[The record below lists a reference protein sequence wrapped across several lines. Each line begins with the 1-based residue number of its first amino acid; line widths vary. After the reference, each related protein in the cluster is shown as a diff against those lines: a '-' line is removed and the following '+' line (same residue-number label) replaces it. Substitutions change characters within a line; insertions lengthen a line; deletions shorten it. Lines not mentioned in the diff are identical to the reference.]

1 MSKGEAKIGA
11 KLVVDGEKEYKESI
25 AAINKTL
32 SVLSSEAKKT
42 AAAYSDQKGSLEAL
56 QAQTEDYNN
65 QAEAQRKK
73 VEILR
78 EAYENSK
85 KQLGESA
92 AATQDW
98 LIKLNNAEAALTR
111 TEKAIQSNEEAIEDN
126 KAATEAQ
133 KNSTEK
139 YQVALERINYS
150 LSVLESEAKK
160 TTAAYADQ
168 KGSLEALRV
177 QTEDYNNQAEAQRK
191 KVETLR
197 DAYENSKKQLGE
209 NATATQDWLIKLN
222 NAEAALMKT
231 EKAIEDNEKAIKLQS
246 TAINKVKAQLEEW
259 KDKVEE
265 LKEKHPVLTSAMSK
279 TNDAA
284 KKLASGGMKAVA
296 GAAAGTV
303 AGVAAVGTA
312 ATVACKELYDA
323 AHQAAQ
329 AGDAIDEASQRMGTS
344 AETFQKL
351 EYAAKMSGVQVNT
364 LETAAKK
371 LKSTGSDM
379 DISEAINQV
388 AAIKDES
395 ERSAKAIELFG
406 SKAAYEMGPMLS
418 QGAEGIQALKDQA
431 QELGLVM
438 SNEAVAASAA
448 YNDSLDNLTGTF
460 NAVKN
465 NMAAEFLP
473 GVTEIMDGLTAL
485 MTGEEG
491 AAEQIKSGVEN
502 VISAAEEILP
512 ELMGLFTDAGEV
524 AAEVAPE
531 LVFTLANG
539 ILDNLDE
546 ILDAAFQIIENLTAG
561 LLTEDNIKKMVSAAL
576 SIVTN
581 LVSFLGDNVDLIINS
596 AFTMIDALIDGLLE
610 DENADKL
617 VTAALDVV
625 TAIVTGLIDNAPEMI
640 TGAFS
645 LISALVDALLTY
657 DWWQVAVDI
666 FNGIKDGLKS
676 LVTGEASGSHA
687 GGLDYVPYDGYRAV
701 LHKGE
706 KLLTA
711 SEAANYDRQNA
722 GGDRYEELNRKI
734 DALMLKTQRVTN
746 VVIKAN
752 GTAGGV
758 VRALKLE
765 VEEEDERSSV
775 FDK

>member
-1 MSKGEAKIGA
+1 MVKIGA

-42 AAAYSDQKGSLEAL
+42 SAAY
-56 QAQTEDYNN
+56 
-65 QAEAQRKK
+65 
-73 VEILR
+73 V
-78 EAYENSK
+78 
-85 KQLGESA
+85 
-92 AATQDW
+92 
-98 LIKLNNAEAALTR
+98 
-111 TEKAIQSNEEAIEDN
+111 
-126 KAATEAQ
+126 
-133 KNSTEK
+133 
-139 YQVALERINYS
+139 
-150 LSVLESEAKK
+150 
-160 TTAAYADQ
+160 DQ

-191 KVETLR
+191 KVDTLR
-197 DAYENSKKQLGE
+197 EAYENSKKQLGE
-209 NATATQDWLIKLN
+209 NAAATQDWLIKLN
-222 NAEAALMKT
+222 NAEATLMKT

-246 TAINKVKAQLEEW
+246 MAINKVKAHLEEW
-259 KDKVEE
+259 KKKVEE
-265 LKEKHPVLTSAMSK
+265 LKEEHPVLTGVMSK
-279 TNDAA
+279 TTNAA
-284 KKLASGGMKAVA
+284 KMLAVGGMKVIAGAATGAVA
-296 GAAAGTV
+296 GV
-303 AGVAAVGTA
+303 TA
-312 ATVACKELYDA
+312 MSRATTLACKELYDV

-431 QELGLVM
+431 QKMGLVM

-473 GVTEIMDGLTAL
+473 GITEIMDGLTAL

-512 ELMGLFTDAGEV
+512 ELMGLFSDAGEV

-546 ILDAAFQIIENLTAG
+546 ILNAAFQIIENLTAG
-561 LLTEDNIKKMVSAAL
+561 LLTEDNIKKLVSAAL
-576 SIVTN
+576 SIVTK
-581 LVSFLGDNVDLIINS
+581 LVSFLGNNVDLIINS
-596 AFTMIDALIDGLLE
+596 AFTLIDALIDGLLD
-610 DENADKL
+610 DENAGKL
-617 VTAALDVV
+617 VTAALDIV

-645 LISALVDALLTY
+645 LIGALVDALLTY

-676 LVTGEASGSHA
+676 LVTGESSGSHA

-711 SEAANYDRQNA
+711 SEAIAYDRNNA
-722 GGDRYEELNRKI
+722 NNSSDIEILNSKI
-734 DALMLKTQRVTN
+734 DALMMKTQQAQSVI
-746 VVIKAN
+746 IKAN
-752 GTAGGV
+752 GTAGSV

-765 VEEEDERSSV
+765 VEKENERSTA
-775 FDK
+775 FED

>member
-73 VEILR
+73 VDTLR

-85 KQLGESA
+85 
-92 AATQDW
+92 
-98 LIKLNNAEAALTR
+98 N
-111 TEKAIQSNEEAIEDN
+111 
-126 KAATEAQ
+126 
-133 KNSTEK
+133 
-139 YQVALERINYS
+139 
-150 LSVLESEAKK
+150 
-160 TTAAYADQ
+160 
-168 KGSLEALRV
+168 
-177 QTEDYNNQAEAQRK
+177 
-191 KVETLR
+191 
-197 DAYENSKKQLGE
+197 QLGE
-209 NATATQDWLIKLN
+209 NAAATQDWLIKLN

-231 EKAIEDNEKAIKLQS
+231 EKAIADNEKAIKLQSTAINNAEAALMKTEKAIADNEKAIKLQS
-246 TAINKVKAQLEEW
+246 TAINKVKAHLEEW

-265 LKEKHPVLTSAMSK
+265 LKEKHPALTGAMSK

-284 KKLASGGMKAVA
+284 QKLASGGMKAVA

-303 AGVAAVGTA
+303 AGVAAMGTA
-312 ATVACKELYDA
+312 ATAACKELYDA

-329 AGDAIDEASQRMGTS
+329 AGDAIDEASQRMGTN

-364 LETAAKK
+364 LEAAAEK

-473 GVTEIMDGLTAL
+473 GITEIMDGLTAL

-502 VISAAEEILP
+502 VVSAAEEILP
-512 ELMGLFTDAGEV
+512 ELIGIFTDAGEV
-524 AAEVAPE
+524 AADVAPE
-531 LVFTLANG
+531 LVFTLVDG
-539 ILDNLDE
+539 ILNNIDA
-546 ILDAAFQIIENLTAG
+546 ILDAAIQIIENLTSG
-561 LLTEDNIKKMVSAAL
+561 LLTEDNIKKIVSAAL

-581 LVSFLGDNVDLIINS
+581 LVSFLGNNADLIIDS
-596 AFTMIDALIDGLLE
+596 AFIMIDALIDGLLD
-610 DENADKL
+610 DENADEL
-617 VTAALDVV
+617 VTAALDII

-640 TGAFS
+640 EGAFS
-645 LISALVDALLTY
+645 LISALADALISY

-676 LVTGEASGSHA
+676 LIKGEASGSHA
-687 GGLDYVPYDGYRAV
+687 GGLDYVPYDGYRAI

-711 SEAANYDRQNA
+711 SEAASYDRQHA
-722 GGDRYEELNRKI
+722 SGDRYEELNRKI
-734 DALMLKTQRVTN
+734 DALMLKSQRATN
-746 VVIKAN
+746 LVIKAN

-775 FDK
+775 FNE

>member
-1 MSKGEAKIGA
+1 MSGKAQPKIGA

-42 AAAYSDQKGSLEAL
+42 AAAYVDQKGSLEAL
-56 QAQTEDYNN
+56 Q
-65 QAEAQRKK
+65 
-73 VEILR
+73 
-78 EAYENSK
+78 
-85 KQLGESA
+85 
-92 AATQDW
+92 
-98 LIKLNNAEAALTR
+98 
-111 TEKAIQSNEEAIEDN
+111 
-126 KAATEAQ
+126 
-133 KNSTEK
+133 
-139 YQVALERINYS
+139 
-150 LSVLESEAKK
+150 
-160 TTAAYADQ
+160 
-168 KGSLEALRV
+168 V

-191 KVETLR
+191 KVDTLR
-197 DAYENSKKQLGE
+197 EAYENSKKQLGE
-209 NATATQDWLIKLN
+209 NAAATQDWLIKLN

-246 TAINKVKAQLEEW
+246 TAINKVKAHLEEW

-265 LKEKHPVLTSAMSK
+265 LKEKHPVLTGAMSK

-296 GAAAGTV
+296 GAATGAV
-303 AGVAAVGTA
+303 AGVMAMSRTTA
-312 ATVACKELYDA
+312 LACKELYDA
-323 AHQAAQ
+323 VHQAAQ

-364 LETAAKK
+364 LETAAQK

-418 QGAEGIQALKDQA
+418 QGVDGIKALKDRA

-438 SNEAVAASAA
+438 SNEAVAASAT
-448 YNDSLDNLTGTF
+448 YNDSLDKLTGTF

-546 ILDAAFQIIENLTAG
+546 ILNAAFQIIENLTEG
-561 LLTEDNIKKMVSAAL
+561 LLTEDNIKKLVSAAL

-581 LVSFLGDNVDLIINS
+581 LVSFLGDNVELIIDS
-596 AFTMIDALIDGLLE
+596 AFIMIDSLIDGLL
-610 DENADKL
+610 DDGNADKL

-645 LISALVDALLTY
+645 LIGALVDALLTY

-676 LVTGEASGSHA
+676 LITGETSGSHA
-687 GGLDYVPYDGYRAV
+687 GGLDYVPYDGYRSV

-711 SEAANYDRQNA
+711 SEAANYDRRNA
-722 GGDRYEELNRKI
+722 GDDRYEELNRKI

-775 FDK
+775 FD